1 MRQVPTPQ
9 VCNPYA
15 VPEPSAVPRAAPMG
29 PPCLR
34 CGHAAGKGV
43 YAAAGAQVSGRRLV
57 VFVARGGV
65 LDLFLRGFWVRGT
78 AFARIRPYTSV

>member
-43 YAAAGAQVSGRRLV
+43 YAAAGAKV
-57 VFVARGGV
+57 
-65 LDLFLRGFWVRGT
+65 
-78 AFARIRPYTSV
+78 